1 MSAWNTYLDGVS
13 EVHTMTYA
21 LMNCLLDNLKYLK
34 SKVKVYGG

>member
-1 MSAWNTYLDGVS
+1 MDVWNPYLDEVS
-13 EVHTMTYA
+13 EVRVMTYA